1 MRGVCAVLTQI
12 AEGIWRRA
20 GNGRRLAIVAGVHG
34 DERAGIIAV
43 RALLDPQHPIWSR
56 VTAEVTLVVAN
67 LKAVEARCRSVD
79 SEDMNR
85 LFGRVT
91 KSMTGA
97 RVACIQHALK
107 DVGHV
112 LDLHE
117 TSCDSE
123 PLAVCDAS
131 APHLAAVARLGLN
144 TIVADAPR
152 VLGPGMLSAWVD
164 RHGGCGVTVEVGR
177 NGTSEA
183 EEWAHRLVERWL
195 LDDSVTKPWGEIRV
209 WHLTEVI
216 VAREDKTR
224 LIRTLGNASRVQIGE
239 VLARGPNTMIPAP
252 GDGGVFLPKS
262 PVDKGQPI
270 ALFAIDGGLRSAP
283 YESRP

>member
-1 MRGVCAVLTQI
+1 MLTQI

-34 DERAGIIAV
+34 DERAGIAAV
-43 RALLDPQHPIWSR
+43 RALLDPQHPVWSR
-56 VTAEVTLVVAN
+56 VSAEVTLVVAN
-67 LKAVEARCRSVD
+67 LEAVEARRRSVD

-85 LFGRVT
+85 LFGRSAQT
-91 KSMTGA
+91 KTGA
-97 RVACIQHALK
+97 RVARIQDALRG
-107 DVGHV
+107 VEHV

-117 TSCDSE
+117 TSCDSG

-131 APHLAAVARLGLN
+131 APHLAAVARLGLE

-164 RHGGCGVTVEVGR
+164 RIGGCGITVEVGR
-177 NGTSEA
+177 NGTAEA
-183 EEWAHRLVERWL
+183 EGWAHQLVGRWL
-195 LDDSVTKPWGEIRV
+195 EDAQAARTPAIRV

-216 VAREDKTR
+216 VAREDNTR
-224 LIRTLGNASRVQIGE
+224 LIRKLGNASRVRMGE
-239 VLARGPNTMIPAP
+239 VLARGPSTMIPSP

-262 PVDKGQPI
+262 PVDQGQPV
-270 ALFAIDGGLRSAP
+270 ALFAIDGGLHTAP
-283 YESRP
+283 R